1 MRYVLE
7 GSVRK
12 AGNRLR
18 ITGQL
23 IEAETGVHVWA
34 DRYDGATEDVFDL
47 QDKITAAIIGI
58 IEPNIQRAEIERAQ
72 RKRPESLDAYD
83 HYLRALPHLASGMP
97 DDANIGIGLLEEA
110 LRLDPKYAAAHAYLA
125 WALEIRFVRG
135 GFAESDATEGVRHAR
150 AALTYGGDD
159 ATALAVA
166 SLTLLHL
173 GHDFAAASGAVTR
186 ALSLNASCATA
197 FYFGAHVNAFSG
209 DPAVAEEYANRALR
223 LSPFDTYVYF
233 AYQAKAVGCVSA
245 ERYEEA
251 AVNFAK
257 AVHANPR
264 FSWLTA
270 EHAATLALSGQK
282 EESNAVARRLL
293 ELHRTSVFAL
303 PWGSCRSCV
312 RNSCGP

>member
-1 MRYVLE
+1 
-7 GSVRK
+7 
-12 AGNRLR
+12 
-18 ITGQL
+18 
-23 IEAETGVHVWA
+23 
-34 DRYDGATEDVFDL
+34 VFDL

-245 ERYEEA
+245 ERCGRSTSDRAPAELPYSPYHG
-251 AVNFAK
+251 VPV
-257 AVHANPR
+257 VHA
-264 FSWLTA
+264 
-270 EHAATLALSGQK
+270 SGTR
-282 EESNAVARRLL
+282 ADPDGRVD
-293 ELHRTSVFAL
+293 
-303 PWGSCRSCV
+303 
-312 RNSCGP
+312 